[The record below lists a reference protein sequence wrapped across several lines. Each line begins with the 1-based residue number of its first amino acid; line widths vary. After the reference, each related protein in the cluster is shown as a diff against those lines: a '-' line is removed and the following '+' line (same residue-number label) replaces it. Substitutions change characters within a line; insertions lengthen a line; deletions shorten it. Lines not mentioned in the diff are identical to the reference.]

1 MMIKPAK
8 ISDVFLVMFVTLVV
22 RIICGILIAI
32 LRQNENGIDG
42 RGRADRAPAAADPP
56 APPNANE
63 TGTNTDSTTAN
74 APDAIVGTNADNT
87 DNAETEANNTEVE
100 KLKAAINAAL
110 EELMCPITFELP
122 GDPVFTEAGDVCD
135 REAITA
141 LIRQRGM
148 RTLRSMRTNQPMG
161 RRIASS
167 VAIRNV
173 IEKLVE
179 SGAAD
184 EDVATAWR
192 SARESL
198 EEGRRNDAE
207 LPRREHNAGWF
218 GFGAFGQFMVPEE
231 QQEAVVE
238 RLQRQIAELEQRW
251 EGGN

>member
-1 MMIKPAK
+1 
-8 ISDVFLVMFVTLVV
+8 
-22 RIICGILIAI
+22 
-32 LRQNENGIDG
+32 
-42 RGRADRAPAAADPP
+42 
-56 APPNANE
+56 
-63 TGTNTDSTTAN
+63 
-74 APDAIVGTNADNT
+74 
-87 DNAETEANNTEVE
+87 
-100 KLKAAINAAL
+100 
-110 EELMCPITFELP
+110 MCPITFDLP
-122 GDPVFTEAGDVCD
+122 IDPVFTEAGDVCD

-184 EDVATAWR
+184 DDVGNAWR
-192 SARESL
+192 SARERL
-198 EEGRRNDAE
+198 EEGRRNGAE
-207 LPRREHNAGWF
+207 PPRREHNAGWF

-238 RLQRQIAELEQRW
+238 RLQRQIAELEQR
-251 EGGN
+251 